1 MTTTIR
7 KGRTLNREIYLDHPV
22 PATITADPG
31 IEIYEEDG
39 EAFCQAEDVF
49 AVITNTRVFNSG
61 RTKVF
66 KWTQELGLTS
76 LCAVPWVL
84 IDGDY
89 AVSSDIVI
97 RSI

>member
-7 KGRTLNREIYLDHPV
+7 KGRTLNREIYLEHPV

-31 IEIYEEDG
+31 IEVYEEDG
-39 EAFCQAEDVF
+39 EVFCRAEGLYV
-49 AVITNTRVFNSG
+49 AVNNIREFNSG
-61 RTKVF
+61 KTKEF
-66 KWTQELGLTS
+66 KWTQDLGETS

-89 AVSSDIVI
+89 AVSAEIII